1 MKKIKFNKYIIIG
14 IILILFSIIGGNYKL
29 LLNYFNDKQEEKMIQ
44 EFYQDDL
51 SNEKTEQENI
61 ENETENAQAEN
72 KKSNYVAVLKIN
84 KINLVRGLV
93 DESSYLN
100 NVKYN
105 VQIIKGSNMPDVVG
119 GNLILAAHSGNAR
132 ISYFRNLDK
141 LEIGDGAT
149 VDYKDKT
156 YTYKVVNIY
165 DVDKNGK
172 VEIKRNLS
180 KTTLTLITCRHN
192 TEKQIVMILELVEED
207 RLENKIINLRYKTI
221 LKLIKNGIDSDEK
234 IRNIKIDDIFNIKGI
249 TTDDIKNIKLLRE
262 AIRNKNLMTFFI
274 LKEGDKDNEFK
285 K

>member
-192 TEKQIVMILELVEED
+192 TEKQIVMILELVYED